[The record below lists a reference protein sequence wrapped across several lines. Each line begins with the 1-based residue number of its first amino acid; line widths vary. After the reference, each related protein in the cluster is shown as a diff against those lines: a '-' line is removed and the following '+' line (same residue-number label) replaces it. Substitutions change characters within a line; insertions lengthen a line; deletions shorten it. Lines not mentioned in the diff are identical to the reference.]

1 MFQFTTTNVLNSLK
15 DLTTGKDLIV
25 TQKLNKEGA
34 LEDLKDEIIIKRIGN
49 FKKANVQDIYYTP
62 GSEAQLAA
70 VCMDLTGLEKDK
82 KYRLNM
88 YIGLTQGSADS
99 RYANDLYHKGKAFSI
114 DFVGLATPTDTVKKL
129 VDTLKKYDV
138 LVYGDRQLNASA
150 KAALLGIEAVNE
162 YQRFVRVNIEELNP
176 NAYFEMGDYKVIK
189 SLDDLSDKKTPG
201 GEDKVHDDVI
211 KDGAPVAAGK
221 FAGKEGF
228 GTYSYLLHNLRLP
241 TDARS
246 GAFAWNKE
254 ESPVPG
260 VIYDEYVIY
269 YCADRGELGMNAVGD
284 TVKSVTTHVFY
295 VPNTLATEFQ
305 TALKKIGSVVNTT
318 TGIALEKAGTG
329 GKAVKA

>member
-49 FKKANVQDIYYTP
+49 FKKANVESIHHTA
-62 GSEAQLAA
+62 GSEAELAA
-70 VCMDLTGLEKDK
+70 VCMDLTNVVAKDK

-114 DFVGLATPTDTVKKL
+114 DFDGLATAAETVAKL
-129 VDTLKKYDV
+129 ADVLKKYDI
-138 LVYGDRQLNASA
+138 LVYGDKQLNVYSSG
-150 KAALLGIEAVNE
+150 ALLALEAVNE
-162 YQRFVRVNIEELNP
+162 YQRFVRVNIEELNAS
-176 NAYFEMGDYKVIK
+176 AYFEMGDYKVVK
-189 SLDDLSDKKTPG
+189 SLDDLKKKDSSDH
-201 GEDKVHDDVI
+201 DKVMDSHDAVI
-211 KDGAPVAAGK
+211 KAGAPVAEGL
-221 FAGKEGF
+221 FVGKEGF

-241 TDARS
+241 TTARS

-260 VIYDEYVIY
+260 VVYDEYVIR
-269 YCADRGELGMNAVGD
+269 YCVNRGELGLNAVGD
-284 TVKSVTTHVFY
+284 TVKSVTTHVIY
-295 VPNTLATEFQ
+295 VPSALSSTVN
-305 TALKKIGSVVNTT
+305 TALGKVGTVVETVKSASSEEE
-318 TGIALEKAGTG
+318 TGTI
-329 GKAVKA
+329 

>member
-15 DLTTGKDLIV
+15 DLTTGKDLITV
-25 TQKLNKEGA
+25 IATSGSE
-34 LEDLKDEIIIKRIGN
+34 ETRIKRVGN
-49 FKKANVQDIYYTP
+49 FKKVNVQDIYYTP
-62 GSEAQLAA
+62 GSEAELAA
-70 VCMDLTGLEKDK
+70 VCFDMTGLEADG
-82 KYRLNM
+82 KYRLNL

-114 DFVGLATPTDTVKKL
+114 DFVADADAAKTAENL
-129 VDTLKKYDV
+129 VNILNKYDI
-138 LVYGDRQLNASA
+138 LVYGDRQLKASA
-150 KAALLGIEAVNE
+150 KTKFVAIEAVNE
-162 YQRFVRVNIEELNP
+162 YQRFVRANIEKLDP
-176 NAYFEMGDYKVIK
+176 NAYFEMGDYKVVK
-189 SLDDLSDKKTPG
+189 GLDKLTKLTT
-201 GEDKVHDDVI
+201 HDAVV
-211 KDGAPVAAGK
+211 KDGAPVAEGK
-221 FAGKEGF
+221 FVGKEGF

-260 VIYDEYVIY
+260 VIYDEYVLH

-305 TALKKIGSVVNTT
+305 AAMKNLGSVMNTAT
-318 TGIALEKAGTG
+318 KAALASQASTG
-329 GKAVKA
+329 GKSVKA

>member
-49 FKKANVQDIYYTP
+49 FKKANVESIHYTA
-62 GSEAQLAA
+62 GSEAELAA
-70 VCMDLTGLEKDK
+70 VCMDLASVVTKDK

-114 DFVGLATPTDTVKKL
+114 DFDGLATAAETVAKL
-129 VDTLKKYDV
+129 ADVLKKYDI
-138 LVYGDRQLNASA
+138 LVYGDKQLNVYSSGTLL
-150 KAALLGIEAVNE
+150 ALEAVNE
-162 YQRFVRVNIEELNP
+162 YQRFVRVNIEELNAS
-176 NAYFEMGDYKVIK
+176 AYFEMGDYKVVK
-189 SLDDLSDKKTPG
+189 SLDDLKKKDSSDN
-201 GEDKVHDDVI
+201 DKVMDSHDAVV
-211 KDGAPVAAGK
+211 KAGAPVAEGL
-221 FAGKEGF
+221 FVGKEGF

-241 TDARS
+241 TAARS

-260 VIYDEYVIY
+260 VVYDEFVIR
-269 YCADRGELGMNAVGD
+269 YCANRGELGMNAVGD
-284 TVKSVTTHVFY
+284 TVKSVTTHVIY
-295 VPNTLATEFQ
+295 VPSTLSTTVK
-305 TALKKIGSVVNTT
+305 TALGKV
-318 TGIALEKAGTG
+318 GTVTED
-329 GKAVKA
+329 VKTASDEEGHATI

>member
-15 DLTTGKDLIV
+15 DLTTGKDLITV
-25 TQKLNKEGA
+25 IATSGSE
-34 LEDLKDEIIIKRIGN
+34 ETRIKRVGN
-49 FKKANVQDIYYTP
+49 FKKVNVQDIYYTP
-62 GSEAQLAA
+62 GSEAELAA
-70 VCMDLTGLEKDK
+70 VCFDMTGLEADG
-82 KYRLNM
+82 KYRLNL

-114 DFVGLATPTDTVKKL
+114 DFVADADASKTAENL
-129 VDTLKKYDV
+129 VNILNKYDI
-138 LVYGDRQLNASA
+138 LVYGDRQLKASA
-150 KAALLGIEAVNE
+150 KTTFVAIEAVNE
-162 YQRFVRVNIEELNP
+162 YQRFVRANIEKLDP
-176 NAYFEMGDYKVIK
+176 NAYFEMGDYKVVK
-189 SLDDLSDKKTPG
+189 GLDKLTVQTTRDA
-201 GEDKVHDDVI
+201 VV
-211 KDGAPVAAGK
+211 KDGAPVNEGK
-221 FAGKEGF
+221 FVGKEGF

-260 VIYDEYVIY
+260 VIYDEYVLH

-305 TALKKIGSVVNTT
+305 AAMKNLGSVMNTATKTALASQ
-318 TGIALEKAGTG
+318 ASTG
-329 GKAVKA
+329 GKSVKA